1 MEPSELRARIRR
13 DCGRRAGV
21 WGVVVASSA
30 EDEPASCAR
39 AACDE
44 KRWNGLTRCDRRREG
59 EGVEVF
65 GGAACSSPGTLSLL
79 SLLSRL
85 LGCAGRPSS
94 DGAHDVGRTLRRRV
108 VRGSSGEGEPL
119 ELAWPMVRAV
129 RRWKARLVEE
139 RARGAV

>member
-1 MEPSELRARIRR
+1 MEPSELRARISR
-13 DCGRRAGV
+13 DCGRR
-21 WGVVVASSA
+21 VVVASSA
-30 EDEPASCAR
+30 DDEPASCAR

-59 EGVEVF
+59 EGVEAF
-65 GGAACSSPGTLSLL
+65 GGSACSSSRALSLL
-79 SLLSRL
+79 SLL

-94 DGAHDVGRTLRRRV
+94 DGAHDVGRTLRRRG

-139 RARGAV
+139 RTRGAVWRQCCG